1 MHIWWTLQP
10 QRTCTLRSLT
20 SIKDLLKL
28 MLYLNIFKCSRS
40 LRASNAPGFFAGGKG
55 CSYHTQ
61 NECVLLHKSVWGM
74 HERGHKLE
82 LTWLESPVQ
91 FSGMSQSFTASLHTT
106 PLNSICRSAQLK
118 DQLVGLRSFYPI
130 RCSSDA
136 KCCVPGNRCSRGRC
150 YTWSLGSACT
160 CYSRPRLVCHT
171 PNKDTDAIFWLNLPF
186 MVETIF
192 GVRQ

>member
-1 MHIWWTLQP
+1 
-10 QRTCTLRSLT
+10 
-20 SIKDLLKL
+20 
-28 MLYLNIFKCSRS
+28 MLYLNIFRRSRI

-171 PNKDTDAIFWLNLPF
+171 PNKDRCHLLIKPAFYGRDNLRGKTII
-186 MVETIF
+186 VNYIKSANSETHHWAAT
-192 GVRQ
+192 VTLLSLLH